1 MHLYIIQ
8 QLPVSVPDG
17 GEEVVDLPP
26 HDNPQAQHQ
35 ASHYREDD
43 GQEQVYEE
51 WEECPT
57 GEADHHEDDAEHV
70 GDDPGNDQILPVEE
84 SSKYQHGGE
93 DEVQSRCDH
102 DRGQDL
108 LVVPVKPLQA
118 PQHSMVN
125 LELWKVNIVLDTKSK
140 SIIEK

>member
-1 MHLYIIQ
+1 MHLDIDQ

-35 ASHYREDD
+35 ASHHGEHN

-51 WEECPT
+51 WEECPA

-70 GDDPGNDQILPVEE
+70 GDDPGDDQILPVEE
-84 SSKYQHGGE
+84 STNNQHE
-93 DEVQSRCDH
+93 
-102 DRGQDL
+102 
-108 LVVPVKPLQA
+108 
-118 PQHSMVN
+118 
-125 LELWKVNIVLDTKSK
+125 W
-140 SIIEK
+140 